1 GRTRPLRHAAG
12 AEDRDARAGRSGGR
26 SVSPLNT
33 LRVASRAILRNKL
46 RSFLTTLGIVIGVGA
61 VIAMMA
67 IGAGAKA
74 QVEQA
79 FAAMGTNVL
88 IVLPGS
94 TSSSGVHGGFGSMPT
109 LTWDDLA
116 AIRTEVAT
124 VKRAAPSLRASLPVV
139 SEDQN

>member
-1 GRTRPLRHAAG
+1 M
-12 AEDRDARAGRSGGR
+12 
-26 SVSPLNT
+26 SPLHI

-74 QVEQA
+74 RVEEA

-88 IVLPGS
+88 IILPGS
-94 TSSSGVHGGFGSMPT
+94 TSS
-109 LTWDDLA
+109 
-116 AIRTEVAT
+116 
-124 VKRAAPSLRASLPVV
+124 RAACTAASARCPRSPGTTSPPSARRSPR
-139 SEDQN
+139 